1 MMSKGGAKMSTR
13 RKNQKSLS
21 KKIVFTVA
29 FVLFVLYSVA
39 IFVIF
44 LQGFFISVKKWGIGL
59 GNYGFTYDKRNANLF
74 SFYPPFAF
82 DNYIKAFSEFSIKNG
97 VREYSYLEM
106 TWHSIW
112 RATAGSGIGWMST
125 IMVCYILVHYK
136 SKFVGFLYSLGL
148 VISIIPLYGAG
159 PAEYKLFDDLN
170 LIDNPLR
177 YLTSISL
184 FGGNFFYMYA
194 FWKGISWSYAEAAE
208 IDGANDYQIFF
219 NVMLPMLVPSAIA
232 LFVMSFISGW
242 NNYSA
247 TLLYMKAYPN
257 LAYGVYV
264 FEEIGIRSTGKPV
277 YFAGVLISLIPILVL
292 FLAFQNTIMEKVYLG
307 GLKG

>member
-1 MMSKGGAKMSTR
+1 MSTE

-29 FVLFVLYSVA
+29 FVVFVLYSVV

-44 LQGFFISVKKWGIGL
+44 LQGFFISVKKSGVGL
-59 GNYGFTYDKRNANLF
+59 GNYGFNYDKRNANLF
-74 SFYPPFAF
+74 SFYAPFAF

-97 VREYSYLEM
+97 VKEYSYLEM

-112 RATAGSGIGWMST
+112 RATAGSGISWMST
-125 IMVCYILVHYK
+125 IMVCYVLVHYK
-136 SKFVGFLYSLGL
+136 SKFVNFLYSLGL

-159 PAEYKLFDDLN
+159 AAEYKLFSDLN

-177 YLTSISL
+177 YLTGISL
-184 FGGNFFYMYA
+184 FGGHFFYMYA
-194 FWKGISWSYAEAAE
+194 FWKAISWSYAEAAE

-219 NVMLPMLVPSAIA
+219 KVMLPMLVPSAIA

-292 FLAFQNTIMEKVYLG
+292 FLTFQNTIMEKVYLG

>member
-1 MMSKGGAKMSTR
+1 MSTR

-29 FVLFVLYSVA
+29 FVLFALYAAA
-39 IFVIF
+39 IIVIV
-44 LQGFFISVKKWGIGL
+44 LQGFFISVKKSGVGL
-59 GNYGFTYDKRNANLF
+59 GNYGFNYDKRNANLF

-97 VREYSYLEM
+97 VKEYSYLEM
-106 TWHSIW
+106 LWHSIW
-112 RATAGSGIGWMST
+112 RSTTGSLISWMST
-125 IMVCYILVHYK
+125 IMVCYVLAHYK
-136 SKFVGFLYSLGL
+136 SKFVEFLYSLGL

-159 PAEYKLFDDLN
+159 AAQYKLFSDLN

-177 YLTSISL
+177 YFTNISL
-184 FGGNFFYMYA
+184 FGGHFFYMYA

-219 NVMLPMLVPSAIA
+219 KVMLPMLVPSAIA

-242 NNYSA
+242 NNYEA
-247 TLLYMKAYPN
+247 TLLYMKAYPT
-257 LAYGVYV
+257 LSYGVYV

-292 FLAFQNTIMEKVYLG
+292 FLAFQNTIMEKVYFG

>member
-1 MMSKGGAKMSTR
+1 
-13 RKNQKSLS
+13 
-21 KKIVFTVA
+21 
-29 FVLFVLYSVA
+29 
-39 IFVIF
+39 
-44 LQGFFISVKKWGIGL
+44 VKKSGVGL

-82 DNYIKAFSEFSIKNG
+82 DNYIKAFREFSIKNG

-159 PAEYKLFDDLN
+159 AAEYKLFSDLN

-184 FGGNFFYMYA
+184 FGGHFFYMYA
-194 FWKGISWSYAEAAE
+194 FWKAISWSYAEAAE

-219 NVMLPMLVPSAIA
+219 KVMLPMLVPSAIA

-277 YFAGVLISLIPILVL
+277 YFAGVLISLIPILAL
-292 FLAFQNTIMEKVYLG
+292 FLTFQNTIMEKVYLG

>member
-1 MMSKGGAKMSTR
+1 MSTE

-21 KKIVFTVA
+21 RKIVFTVA

-39 IFVIF
+39 IFIIF
-44 LQGFFISVKKWGIGL
+44 LQGFFISVKKSGVGL
-59 GNYGFTYDKRNANLF
+59 GDYGFNYDKRNANLF

-106 TWHSIW
+106 LWNSIW
-112 RATAGSGIGWMST
+112 RATIGSVISWMST

-159 PAEYKLFDDLN
+159 AAEYKLFSDLN

-219 NVMLPMLVPSAIA
+219 KVMLPMLVPSAIA

-277 YFAGVLISLIPILVL
+277 YFAGILISLIPILAL
-292 FLAFQNTIMEKVYLG
+292 FLAFQNTIMEKVYFG

>member
-1 MMSKGGAKMSTR
+1 MSTE

-29 FVLFVLYSVA
+29 FVVLVLYSVV

-44 LQGFFISVKKWGIGL
+44 LQGFFISVKKSGVGL
-59 GNYGFTYDKRNANLF
+59 GNYGFNYDKRNANLF
-74 SFYPPFAF
+74 SFYAPFAF

-125 IMVCYILVHYK
+125 IMVCYVLVHYK
-136 SKFVGFLYSLGL
+136 SKFVNFLYSLGL

-159 PAEYKLFDDLN
+159 AAEYKLFSDLN

-184 FGGNFFYMYA
+184 FGGHFFYMYA
-194 FWKGISWSYAEAAE
+194 FWKAISWSYAEAAE

-219 NVMLPMLVPSAIA
+219 KVMLPMLVPSAIA

>member
-1 MMSKGGAKMSTR
+1 MSTE

-29 FVLFVLYSVA
+29 FVLFVLYSMA
-39 IFVIF
+39 ILAIF
-44 LQGFFISVKKWGIGL
+44 LQGFFISVKKSGYGL
-59 GNYGFTYDKRNANLF
+59 GDYGFNYDKRNANLF

-97 VREYSYLEM
+97 VKEYSYLEM
-106 TWHSIW
+106 LWNSIW
-112 RATAGSGIGWMST
+112 RSTIGCLISWMST
-125 IMVCYILVHYK
+125 IMVCYVLAHYK
-136 SKFVGFLYSLGL
+136 SKFVNFLYSLGL

-159 PAEYKLFDDLN
+159 AAQYKLFDDLN

-177 YLTSISL
+177 YLTNISL
-184 FGGNFFYMYA
+184 FGGQFFYMYA

-208 IDGANDYQIFF
+208 IDGANDYQIFSQI
-219 NVMLPMLVPSAIA
+219 MLPMLVPSAIA
-232 LFVMSFISGW
+232 LFVMSFISSW
-242 NNYSA
+242 NDYST

-277 YFAGVLISLIPILVL
+277 YFAGILISLIPILAL

>member
-1 MMSKGGAKMSTR
+1 MSTE

-21 KKIVFTVA
+21 RKIVFFVA
-29 FVLFVLYSVA
+29 LIVFLLYTAA
-39 IFVIF
+39 ILVIF
-44 LQGFFISVKKWGIGL
+44 LQGFFISVKKSGYGL
-59 GNYGFTYDKRNANLF
+59 GDYGFNYDKRNANLF

-82 DNYIKAFSEFSIKNG
+82 DNYIKAFSEFSINNG
-97 VREYSYLEM
+97 VKSYSYLEM
-106 TWHSIW
+106 VWHSVW
-112 RATAGSGIGWMST
+112 RTTGASFISWMST
-125 IMVCYILVHYK
+125 IMVCYILAHYK
-136 SKFVGFLYSLGL
+136 SKFTEFLYSIGL

-159 PAEYKLFDDLN
+159 PAQYKLFSDLH
-170 LIDNPLR
+170 LVDNPLLL
-177 YLTSISL
+177 YTNITL
-184 FGGNFFYMYA
+184 FGGHFFYMYA

-219 NVMLPMLVPSAIA
+219 NIMLPMLVPSAIA
-232 LFVMSFISGW
+232 LFIMSFITGW
-242 NNYSA
+242 NDYEG

-257 LAYGVYV
+257 LAYGVYI

-277 YFAGVLISLIPILVL
+277 YFAGVLISLIPILAL

>member
-1 MMSKGGAKMSTR
+1 MSTE

-44 LQGFFISVKKWGIGL
+44 LQGFFISVKKSGVGL

-106 TWHSIW
+106 LWNSIW
-112 RATAGSGIGWMST
+112 RATIGSLISWMAT
-125 IMVCYILVHYK
+125 IMVCYVLVHYK
-136 SKFVGFLYSLGL
+136 SKFVNFLYSLGL

-159 PAEYKLFDDLN
+159 AAEYKLFSDLN

-184 FGGNFFYMYA
+184 FGGHFFYMYA
-194 FWKGISWSYAEAAE
+194 FWKAISWSYAEAAE
-208 IDGANDYQIFF
+208 IDGANDYQIFSKI
-219 NVMLPMLVPSAIA
+219 MLPMLVPSAIA

-277 YFAGVLISLIPILVL
+277 YFAGVLISLIPILAL
-292 FLAFQNTIMEKVYLG
+292 FLTFQNTIMEKVYLG

>member
-1 MMSKGGAKMSTR
+1 
-13 RKNQKSLS
+13 
-21 KKIVFTVA
+21 
-29 FVLFVLYSVA
+29 
-39 IFVIF
+39 
-44 LQGFFISVKKWGIGL
+44 
-59 GNYGFTYDKRNANLF
+59 
-74 SFYPPFAF
+74 
-82 DNYIKAFSEFSIKNG
+82 
-97 VREYSYLEM
+97 
-106 TWHSIW
+106 
-112 RATAGSGIGWMST
+112 MST

-136 SKFVGFLYSLGL
+136 SKFVNFLYSLGL

-159 PAEYKLFDDLN
+159 PAEYKLFSDLN

-184 FGGNFFYMYA
+184 FGGHFFYMYA

>member
-1 MMSKGGAKMSTR
+1 MSTE

-29 FVLFVLYSVA
+29 FVVFVLYSVA
-39 IFVIF
+39 IFIIF
-44 LQGFFISVKKWGIGL
+44 LQGFFISVKKSGIGL
-59 GNYGFTYDKRNANLF
+59 GDYGFTYDKRNANLF

-97 VREYSYLEM
+97 VKEYSYLEM

-125 IMVCYILVHYK
+125 IMVCYVLVHYK
-136 SKFVGFLYSLGL
+136 SKFVNFLYSLGL

-159 PAEYKLFDDLN
+159 AAEYKLFSDLN

-184 FGGNFFYMYA
+184 FGGHFFYMYA
-194 FWKGISWSYAEAAE
+194 FWKAISWSYAEAAE

-219 NVMLPMLVPSAIA
+219 KVMLPMLVPSAIA

-277 YFAGVLISLIPILVL
+277 YFAGVLISLIPILAL
-292 FLAFQNTIMEKVYLG
+292 FLTFQNTIMEKVYLG

>member
-1 MMSKGGAKMSTR
+1 MSTE

-29 FVLFVLYSVA
+29 FVVFVLYSVV

-44 LQGFFISVKKWGIGL
+44 LQGFFISVKKSGVGL
-59 GNYGFTYDKRNANLF
+59 GNYGFNYDKRNANLF
-74 SFYPPFAF
+74 SFYAPFAF

-112 RATAGSGIGWMST
+112 RTTAGSGIGWMST
-125 IMVCYILVHYK
+125 IMVCYVLVHYK
-136 SKFVGFLYSLGL
+136 SKFVNFLYSLGL

-159 PAEYKLFDDLN
+159 AAEYKLFSDLN

-184 FGGNFFYMYA
+184 FGGHFFYMYA
-194 FWKGISWSYAEAAE
+194 FWKAISWSYAEAAE

-219 NVMLPMLVPSAIA
+219 KVMLPMLVPSAIA

-277 YFAGVLISLIPILVL
+277 YFAGVLISLIPILAL
-292 FLAFQNTIMEKVYLG
+292 FLTFQNTIMEKVYLG

>member
-1 MMSKGGAKMSTR
+1 MSSER
-13 RKNQKSLS
+13 RNQKSIS
-21 KKIVFTVA
+21 RKIVFTVA
-29 FVLFVLYSVA
+29 FVLFVLYTAA
-39 IFVIF
+39 IIVIF
-44 LQGFFISVKKWGIGL
+44 LQGFFISVKKSGVGL
-59 GNYGFTYDKRNANLF
+59 GNHGFNYDKRNANLF

-97 VREYSYLEM
+97 VKSYSYLEM
-106 TWHSIW
+106 LWHSVW
-112 RATAGSGIGWMST
+112 RTTGASVISWMST

-136 SKFVGFLYSLGL
+136 SKFTEFIYALGL

-159 PAEYKLFDDLN
+159 PAQYKLLSDLR
-170 LIDNPLR
+170 LVDNPMLL
-177 YLTSISL
+177 YTNITL
-184 FGGNFFYMYA
+184 FGGHFFYMYA

-208 IDGANDYQIFF
+208 IDGANDYQTFF
-219 NVMLPMLVPSAIA
+219 KIMLPMLVPSAIV
-232 LFVMSFISGW
+232 LFVMSFIAGW
-242 NNYSA
+242 NDYEG

-257 LAYGVYV
+257 LSYGAYI

-277 YFAGVLISLIPILVL
+277 YFAGVLISLIPILAL

>member
-1 MMSKGGAKMSTR
+1 MSTE

-29 FVLFVLYSVA
+29 FVVFVLYSVV

-44 LQGFFISVKKWGIGL
+44 LQGFFISVKKSGVGL
-59 GNYGFTYDKRNANLF
+59 GNYGFNYDKRNANLF

-97 VREYSYLEM
+97 VKEYSYLEM

-125 IMVCYILVHYK
+125 IMVCYVLVHYK
-136 SKFVGFLYSLGL
+136 SKFVNFLYSLGL

-159 PAEYKLFDDLN
+159 AAEYKLFSDLN

-184 FGGNFFYMYA
+184 FGGHFFYMY
-194 FWKGISWSYAEAAE
+194 
-208 IDGANDYQIFF
+208 D
-219 NVMLPMLVPSAIA
+219 P
-232 LFVMSFISGW
+232 
-242 NNYSA
+242 
-247 TLLYMKAYPN
+247 
-257 LAYGVYV
+257 
-264 FEEIGIRSTGKPV
+264 
-277 YFAGVLISLIPILVL
+277 
-292 FLAFQNTIMEKVYLG
+292 
-307 GLKG
+307 

>member
-1 MMSKGGAKMSTR
+1 MSTE

-21 KKIVFTVA
+21 RKIVFTVA
-29 FVLFVLYSVA
+29 FVVFVLYSVV

-44 LQGFFISVKKWGIGL
+44 LQGFFISVKKSGVGL
-59 GNYGFTYDKRNANLF
+59 GNYGFNYDKRNANLF
-74 SFYPPFAF
+74 SFYAPFAF

-97 VREYSYLEM
+97 VKEYSYLEM

-125 IMVCYILVHYK
+125 IMVCYVLVHYK
-136 SKFVGFLYSLGL
+136 SKFVNFLYSLGL

-159 PAEYKLFDDLN
+159 AAEYKLFSDLN

-184 FGGNFFYMYA
+184 FGGHFFYMYA
-194 FWKGISWSYAEAAE
+194 FWKAISWSYAEAAE

-219 NVMLPMLVPSAIA
+219 KVMLPMLVPSAIA

-277 YFAGVLISLIPILVL
+277 YFAGVLISLIPILAL
-292 FLAFQNTIMEKVYLG
+292 FLTFQNTIMEKVYLG